1 MFDVVHVTPSL
12 DPAHGGPSR
21 TVPALAAAQAALG
34 ARTALVCAGPAPADF
49 STRYPGVVLR
59 AFPLAAGP
67 LGRVFRFSSGLSR
80 WLASDEA
87 RAGAIH
93 AHGVWLRPL
102 HHARLAAHRQKSPLV
117 LAPRGM
123 LEPWA
128 RAHHAWKKRL
138 AAGLVHPGALDAV
151 SGWHATSEQE
161 AGHLRAWSAA
171 PALVAPNGIDAPD
184 PADAPSARAAWLA
197 AHPEFAGRRV
207 ALFYGRFHR
216 KKRVAELVSLWR
228 AADRPGWTLLVA
240 GLEGEVTIAG
250 LRALAATGTT
260 DAPVIVADGTSMPP
274 PYPLA
279 ELFLLPSHSENF
291 GQAVAEAL
299 VWRVPALVTD
309 TLPWAG
315 LAQAGA
321 GESASWEDW
330 PAALRRQLAQSP
342 AAHAQAGAAGQA
354 WMEADFTWTTPARRL
369 LAFYAELRSA
379 AAT

>member
-1 MFDVVHVTPSL
+1 MFDVIHVTPSL

-34 ARTALVCAGPAPADF
+34 ARTALVCAGSAPADF

-59 AFPLAAGP
+59 SFPLTAGP
-67 LGRVFRFSSGLSR
+67 LGRVFRFSAGLSG
-80 WLASDEA
+80 WLASAEA

-102 HHARLAAHRQKSPLV
+102 HHARRAAGRQAAPLV

-138 AAGLVHPGALDAV
+138 AAGLVHPGALTAV

-161 AGHLRAWSAA
+161 AGHLRALSTA
-171 PALVAPNGIDAPD
+171 PALVAPNGIDAPA
-184 PADAPSARAAWLA
+184 PAEAPPARAAWLDA
-197 AHPEFAGRRV
+197 YPELAGRRV

-240 GLEGEVTIAG
+240 GLEGEVTIAD
-250 LRALAATGTT
+250 LRALAATGAA
-260 DAPVIVADGTSMPP
+260 DAPVVVADGAPLPP
-274 PYPLA
+274 PYALA

-299 VWRVPALVTD
+299 AWSVPALVTD

-321 GESASWEDW
+321 GESAAWADW
-330 PAALRRQLAQSP
+330 PAALNRQLACP
-342 AAHAQAGAAGQA
+342 PLTHARCGAAGRA
-354 WMEADFTWTTPARRL
+354 WMEADFTWAAPARRL
-369 LAFYAELRSA
+369 LAFYTELRSA
-379 AAT
+379 TAT